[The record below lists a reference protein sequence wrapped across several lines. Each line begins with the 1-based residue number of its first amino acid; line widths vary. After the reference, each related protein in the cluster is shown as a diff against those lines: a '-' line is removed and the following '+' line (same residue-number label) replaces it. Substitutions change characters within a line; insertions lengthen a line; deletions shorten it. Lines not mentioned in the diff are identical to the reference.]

1 MARRSDHSREEL
13 QRLIVLEGHKHMAEV
28 GFARFSA
35 REVAKRIGYSVGTI
49 YNVFGNYDRLIL
61 AINTRTFALWAA
73 FLRDRLDDIAGDR
86 IRALV
91 EGYFN
96 YAASNANLWMAIYD
110 HRLPPDEPMPVAD
123 GEQRAELTEI
133 VVSEIARVLPATC
146 RDQAPRLARSLI
158 ATVHGHCAFALNG
171 SFALM
176 GEQEPVAIALDRV
189 REALGITN
197 PGPTSLQQDPTSS

>member
-1 MARRSDHSREEL
+1 
-13 QRLIVLEGHKHMAEV
+13 MAEV

-49 YNVFGNYDRLIL
+49 YNVFGTYDRLIL
-61 AINTRTFALWAA
+61 AINTRTFTLWAA
-73 FLRDRLDDIAGDR
+73 FLQDRLRDIDGDR
-86 IRALV
+86 IHALV
-91 EGYFN
+91 EGYFD

-110 HRLPPDEPMPVAD
+110 HRLPPDESVPAAD
-123 GEQRAELTEI
+123 GEQRAKLTEI
-133 VVSEIARVLPATC
+133 VVGEIARILPAAA

-176 GEQEPVAIALDRV
+176 GEPEPVAMALDRV
-189 REALGITN
+189 REALGIAN
-197 PGPTSLQQDPTSS
+197 PQPERRLDGKCQ